1 MIFVLG
7 GVELEQQGNVKYE
20 AEEPYSDDLFGAN
33 NENCGSIDQGNDMRP
48 WPSAID
54 NIEDDSY
61 DISVNDENSK
71 NMANNRNIGSRKSK
85 FIYR

>member
-1 MIFVLG
+1 M
-7 GVELEQQGNVKYE
+7 KYE
-20 AEEPYSDDLFGAN
+20 AEESYPDDFLGAN
-33 NENCGSIDQGNDMRP
+33 NENCGSIDHGNEMRP

-71 NMANNRNIGSRKSK
+71 NMANNRNIASRKSK
-85 FIYR
+85 FTYR